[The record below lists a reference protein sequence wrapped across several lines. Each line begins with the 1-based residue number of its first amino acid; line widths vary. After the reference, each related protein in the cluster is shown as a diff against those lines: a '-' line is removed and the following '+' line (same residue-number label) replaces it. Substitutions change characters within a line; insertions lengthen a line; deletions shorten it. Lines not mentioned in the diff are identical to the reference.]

1 MRLRRRAERV
11 LLALSSHTRPK
22 LKIKSKQQQQTT
34 YPKKNVLSLNVP
46 DVISFSETATM
57 PPGLSGSGQY
67 GRFIMK
73 LTQHGCTNRPFYHVV
88 VIKSTYPNS
97 RHIPPLEQVGTY
109 DPLPND
115 HNEKLVALNLE
126 RIQHYLAHGV
136 HLSRPVAQLLGLSGL
151 TPQHPET
158 YVQAWRNREALRSP
172 EMRRANVVI
181 PEEGE
186 EARRS

>member
-1 MRLRRRAERV
+1 MKFC
-11 LLALSSHTRPK
+11 K
-22 LKIKSKQQQQTT
+22 LYLTA
-34 YPKKNVLSLNVP
+34 
-46 DVISFSETATM
+46 ISFSELDKM
-57 PPGLSGSGQY
+57 PPGLSGPGQY

-73 LTQHGCTNRPFYHVV
+73 LTQRGCSNRPFFHVV
-88 VIKSTYPNS
+88 VIKSTFPNS

-136 HLSRPVAQLLGLSGL
+136 HLSQPVAQLLGLSGL

-172 EMRRANVVI
+172 EMRRANVLL
-181 PEEGE
+181 PEEKE
-186 EARRS
+186 EANRS